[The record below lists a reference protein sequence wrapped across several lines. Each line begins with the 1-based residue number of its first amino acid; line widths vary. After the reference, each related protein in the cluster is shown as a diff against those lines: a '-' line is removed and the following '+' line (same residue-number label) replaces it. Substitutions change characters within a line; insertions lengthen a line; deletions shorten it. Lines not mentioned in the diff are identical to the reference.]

1 MGLMSDSGNP
11 VIADPGASII
21 NTAHILKINVKPL
34 VGHLQFF

>member
-21 NTAHILKINVKPL
+21 NTAHFLKINVKL
-34 VGHLQFF
+34 